1 MWGGLWE
8 TSWLPSAL
16 PRFLFG
22 LFLLE
27 VLLGFLACSLAV
39 WMEVVDFL
47 EVFQKFGE
55 SLELTGRST
64 SLNT

>member
-27 VLLGFLACSLAV
+27 VLLGVFSLFV
-39 WMEVVDFL
+39 GCLD
-47 EVFQKFGE
+47 G
-55 SLELTGRST
+55 GG
-64 SLNT
+64 